1 MSTCPGR
8 RGSADGGQRSACC
21 AASGSLLLSNQVP
34 RTGPHVT
41 PASSLNQTFR
51 PVLPQL
57 QPAHLILTIL
67 PYHLQGTLGDQR
79 GLQNHL
85 GEDPAQKRGGFCW
98 RRAARQPISLWPT
111 CTPASSAL
119 GPELQ
124 TGTEAD
130 VLLPPDALFRLLR
143 LGMEP
148 RASCVLGRDP
158 TA

>member
-1 MSTCPGR
+1 MRAEVKEDVQVLELSR
-8 RGSADGGQRSACC
+8 RALEDQVSKCRHAQVG
-21 AASGSLLLSNQVP
+21 AALQMGATLSLLCGLSNQVP

-41 PASSLNQTFR
+41 PTSSLNQTLR

-57 QPAHLILTIL
+57 QPAHLILTVL

-85 GEDPAQKRGGFCW
+85 GEDPAQKRGGSCW

-111 CTPASSAL
+111 CTPAASAL

-130 VLLPPDALFRLLR
+130 MLLPPDICLL
-143 LGMEP
+143 
-148 RASCVLGRDP
+148 
-158 TA
+158 